1 MSLTCAPWF
10 RKGLFQRGRSGAE
23 ADRALSQQSD
33 SEAKGRGQGGAW
45 LCCERWKGKRSQECA
60 ALAAELHTCREQ
72 LMQREE
78 EIANLKAERNNT
90 RLLLEHLEFLVS
102 RHERALQKTV
112 IRRQA
117 KTPAGVSSEV
127 EVLKVLNS
135 ILEKDKTEAEMV
147 CLATAVLNLCTCCV
161 REQLLSK
168 VQSQVKELLTTLCI
182 LVAKLEEDLDI
193 SRKDLILSEAR
204 NTILQRDVREA
215 VAQKEDMQDRITT
228 LEKRCLRAQHK
239 ATSLHDLKDKLENE
253 IAKKDSLHRQT
264 VDQNRQLKERLEVAE
279 RRLQQTPRK
288 AKSLPEVE
296 AEPAQRVATL
306 CKAEQRRG
314 NMEERLR
321 QMEAQLEE
329 KNQELQRVRQRE
341 KLKEET
347 NQHLSS
353 TIDKLLYES
362 DKRLQRHLKERMAAA
377 EDKDH
382 LLRNFEAL
390 RAVLKRARVRGSS
403 LHHGRT
409 HVGSIPAS
417 RFRLADSPTHASSSS
432 SSSAVLRR
440 HRKGRVARL
449 RHEPS
454 KLLPLE
460 EESQDSTAR
469 TRCVPSAPSSQR
481 SLSLD
486 RLQQGA
492 LHKASHEDIRD
503 ATKSPGSRDGPLS
516 SLSKTSNS
524 QDSLNNAPKKK
535 GITKSIRWLLTRRQ
549 KVHPSHASDEPA

>member
-1 MSLTCAPWF
+1 
-10 RKGLFQRGRSGAE
+10 
-23 ADRALSQQSD
+23 
-33 SEAKGRGQGGAW
+33 
-45 LCCERWKGKRSQECA
+45 
-60 ALAAELHTCREQ
+60 
-72 LMQREE
+72 MQREE

-90 RLLLEHLEFLVS
+90 RPMLEHLEFLVS
-102 RHERALQKTV
+102 RHERSLRKTV
-112 IRRQA
+112 VRRQA
-117 KTPAGVSSEV
+117 KTQAGE
-127 EVLKVLNS
+127 S
-135 ILEKDKTEAEMV
+135 IEAE
-147 CLATAVLNLCTCCV
+147 
-161 REQLLSK
+161 
-168 VQSQVKELLTTLCI
+168 VQSQMKELLATLCA

-204 NTILQRDVREA
+204 NTILQRDVHEA

-264 VDQNRQLKERLEVAE
+264 VDQNRQLQERLEVEE

-314 NMEERLR
+314 NIEERLR

-347 NQHLSS
+347 NQHLSG

-362 DKRLQRHLKERMAAA
+362 DKRLHLKERMAAA
-377 EDKDH
+377 EDKEN
-382 LLRNFEAL
+382 LLRNMEAL
-390 RAVLKRARVRGSS
+390 RAVLKWARMRGSS

-417 RFRLADSPTHASSSS
+417 RFRLADGPTDASSSS

-460 EESQDSTAR
+460 EESQDSVAR

-486 RLQQGA
+486 RLQQRA

-503 ATKSPGSRDGPLS
+503 ATKSPGSRGGPLS
-516 SLSKTSNS
+516 NLCNSSNS

-535 GITKSIRWLLTRRQ
+535 GITKSIRWLLARKQ
-549 KVHPSHASDEPA
+549 KSTPAMLAMSLYDQVGVLACFQCVGGLTGIIPLDPWSLCLQTPHPSGDLTWLWTSPTSHFITLLPHSR

>member
-1 MSLTCAPWF
+1 M
-10 RKGLFQRGRSGAE
+10 
-23 ADRALSQQSD
+23 
-33 SEAKGRGQGGAW
+33 
-45 LCCERWKGKRSQECA
+45 
-60 ALAAELHTCREQ
+60 
-72 LMQREE
+72 
-78 EIANLKAERNNT
+78 
-90 RLLLEHLEFLVS
+90 
-102 RHERALQKTV
+102 
-112 IRRQA
+112 
-117 KTPAGVSSEV
+117 
-127 EVLKVLNS
+127 
-135 ILEKDKTEAEMV
+135 
-147 CLATAVLNLCTCCV
+147 
-161 REQLLSK
+161 
-168 VQSQVKELLTTLCI
+168 KELLATLCT
-182 LVAKLEEDLDI
+182 LMAKLEEDLDI
-193 SRKDLILSEAR
+193 SRKDLILSEAM

-215 VAQKEDMQDRITT
+215 MAQKEDMQDRITT

-264 VDQNRQLKERLEVAE
+264 ADQNRQLQERLEVAE
-279 RRLQQTPRK
+279 RKLQQTPRK

-306 CKAEQRRG
+306 CK
-314 NMEERLR
+314 
-321 QMEAQLEE
+321 
-329 KNQELQRVRQRE
+329 
-341 KLKEET
+341 
-347 NQHLSS
+347 
-353 TIDKLLYES
+353 
-362 DKRLQRHLKERMAAA
+362 
-377 EDKDH
+377 DH
-382 LLRNFEAL
+382 LLRKMEAL

-403 LHHGRT
+403 RHHGRT

-417 RFRLADSPTHASSSS
+417 RFRLADSPTDASST

-454 KLLPLE
+454 KLLHLE
-460 EESQDSTAR
+460 EESQGSTAR
-469 TRCVPSAPSSQR
+469 ARCVPSASSSQR

-503 ATKSPGSRDGPLS
+503 ATKSPGSQDGPLS

-549 KVHPSHASDEPA
+549 KVHPSRASDEPA

>member
-1 MSLTCAPWF
+1 MLICSFPRAPNSSLQEP
-10 RKGLFQRGRSGAE
+10 G
-23 ADRALSQQSD
+23 
-33 SEAKGRGQGGAW
+33 SESSAVGSRPPCTTSQGGLGIHRTHSW
-45 LCCERWKGKRSQECA
+45 NHHLD
-60 ALAAELHTCREQ
+60 
-72 LMQREE
+72 EE
-78 EIANLKAERNNT
+78 MEPYRASY
-90 RLLLEHLEFLVS
+90 LLLTPT
-102 RHERALQKTV
+102 ER
-112 IRRQA
+112 
-117 KTPAGVSSEV
+117 PP
-127 EVLKVLNS
+127 
-135 ILEKDKTEAEMV
+135 
-147 CLATAVLNLCTCCV
+147 
-161 REQLLSK
+161 K
-168 VQSQVKELLTTLCI
+168 VQSQMKELLATLCA

-314 NMEERLR
+314 NIEERLR

-347 NQHLSS
+347 NQHLSG

-362 DKRLQRHLKERMAAA
+362 DKRLQHHLKERMAAA
-377 EDKDH
+377 EDKEN
-382 LLRNFEAL
+382 LLRNMEAL
-390 RAVLKRARVRGSS
+390 RAVLKWARMRGSS

-417 RFRLADSPTHASSSS
+417 RFRLADSPTDASSSSSS

-516 SLSKTSNS
+516 NLCNSSNS
-524 QDSLNNAPKKK
+524 QDSLNYAPKKK
-535 GITKSIRWLLTRRQ
+535 GIIKSIRWLLARKQ
-549 KVHPSHASDEPA
+549 KSTPAMLAMSLYDQPKKMQLVIGP

>member
-10 RKGLFQRGRSGAE
+10 RKGLFRRGRSGAE
-23 ADRALSQQSD
+23 ADRALSQQCD

-45 LCCERWKGKRSQECA
+45 LCCERWKRKRSQECA
-60 ALAAELHTCREQ
+60 ALAAELHACREQ

-147 CLATAVLNLCTCCV
+147 CLATAVLNLCTC
-161 REQLLSK
+161 LSK

-182 LVAKLEEDLDI
+182 LVAKLEEDLDT

-264 VDQNRQLKERLEVAE
+264 VDQNRQLQERLEVAE
-279 RRLQQTPRK
+279 RKLQPTPRK

-362 DKRLQRHLKERMAAA
+362 DKRLQRHLQERMAAA

-382 LLRNFEAL
+382 LLRNLEAL
-390 RAVLKRARVRGSS
+390 RAILKRARVRGSS

-417 RFRLADSPTHASSSS
+417 RFRLADGPTDASSSS

-524 QDSLNNAPKKK
+524 QDSLTNAPKKK

>member
-1 MSLTCAPWF
+1 MEPYGASYLLLTPT
-10 RKGLFQRGRSGAE
+10 
-23 ADRALSQQSD
+23 
-33 SEAKGRGQGGAW
+33 
-45 LCCERWKGKRSQECA
+45 ERPPKECA

-102 RHERALQKTV
+102 RHERALQKT
-112 IRRQA
+112 IIGRQV
-117 KTPAGVSSEV
+117 KTPAGVSSEA

-135 ILEKDKTEAEMV
+135 ILEKDKTEAE
-147 CLATAVLNLCTCCV
+147 T
-161 REQLLSK
+161 
-168 VQSQVKELLTTLCI
+168 VQSQMKELLATLCT
-182 LVAKLEEDLDI
+182 LMAKLEEDLDI
-193 SRKDLILSEAR
+193 SRKDLILSEAM

-215 VAQKEDMQDRITT
+215 MAQKEDMQDRITT

-264 VDQNRQLKERLEVAE
+264 ADQNRQLQERLEVAE
-279 RRLQQTPRK
+279 RKLQQTPRK

-314 NMEERLR
+314 NIEERLR

-347 NQHLSS
+347 NQHLSG
-353 TIDKLLYES
+353 TIDRLLSES
-362 DKRLQRHLKERMAAA
+362 DERLKRHLKERMAAA

-382 LLRNFEAL
+382 LLRKMEAL

-403 LHHGRT
+403 RHHGRT

-417 RFRLADSPTHASSSS
+417 RFRLAGSPTDASST

-454 KLLPLE
+454 KLLHLE

-469 TRCVPSAPSSQR
+469 ARCVPSASSSQR

-503 ATKSPGSRDGPLS
+503 ATKSPGSQDGPLS
-516 SLSKTSNS
+516 SLSKSNNS

-549 KVHPSHASDEPA
+549 KVHPSRASDEPA

>member
-1 MSLTCAPWF
+1 
-10 RKGLFQRGRSGAE
+10 
-23 ADRALSQQSD
+23 
-33 SEAKGRGQGGAW
+33 
-45 LCCERWKGKRSQECA
+45 
-60 ALAAELHTCREQ
+60 
-72 LMQREE
+72 
-78 EIANLKAERNNT
+78 
-90 RLLLEHLEFLVS
+90 
-102 RHERALQKTV
+102 
-112 IRRQA
+112 
-117 KTPAGVSSEV
+117 
-127 EVLKVLNS
+127 
-135 ILEKDKTEAEMV
+135 
-147 CLATAVLNLCTCCV
+147 
-161 REQLLSK
+161 
-168 VQSQVKELLTTLCI
+168 
-182 LVAKLEEDLDI
+182 
-193 SRKDLILSEAR
+193 
-204 NTILQRDVREA
+204 
-215 VAQKEDMQDRITT
+215 MQDRITT

-253 IAKKDSLHRQT
+253 IAKKDSLHRQ
-264 VDQNRQLKERLEVAE
+264 
-279 RRLQQTPRK
+279 
-288 AKSLPEVE
+288 
-296 AEPAQRVATL
+296 
-306 CKAEQRRG
+306 AEQRRG

-362 DKRLQRHLKERMAAA
+362 DKRLQRHLQERMAAA

-382 LLRNFEAL
+382 LLRNLEAL
-390 RAVLKRARVRGSS
+390 RAILKRARVRGSS

-417 RFRLADSPTHASSSS
+417 RFRLADGPTDASSSS

-524 QDSLNNAPKKK
+524 QDSLTNAPKKK

>member
-1 MSLTCAPWF
+1 MEPYGASYLLLTPT
-10 RKGLFQRGRSGAE
+10 
-23 ADRALSQQSD
+23 
-33 SEAKGRGQGGAW
+33 
-45 LCCERWKGKRSQECA
+45 ERPPKECA

-102 RHERALQKTV
+102 RHERALQKT
-112 IRRQA
+112 IIGRQV
-117 KTPAGVSSEV
+117 KTPAGVSSE
-127 EVLKVLNS
+127 
-135 ILEKDKTEAEMV
+135 AE
-147 CLATAVLNLCTCCV
+147 
-161 REQLLSK
+161 
-168 VQSQVKELLTTLCI
+168 VQSQMKELLATLCT
-182 LVAKLEEDLDI
+182 LMAKLEEDLDI
-193 SRKDLILSEAR
+193 SRKDLILSEAM

-215 VAQKEDMQDRITT
+215 MAQKEDMQDRITT

-264 VDQNRQLKERLEVAE
+264 ADQNRQLQERLEVAE
-279 RRLQQTPRK
+279 RKLQQTPRK

-314 NMEERLR
+314 NIEERLR

-347 NQHLSS
+347 NQHLSG
-353 TIDKLLYES
+353 TIDRLLSES
-362 DKRLQRHLKERMAAA
+362 DERLKRHLKERMAAA

-382 LLRNFEAL
+382 LLRKMEAL

-403 LHHGRT
+403 RHHGRT

-417 RFRLADSPTHASSSS
+417 RFRLAGSPTDASST

-454 KLLPLE
+454 KFTHTA
-460 EESQDSTAR
+460 STDGLAAR
-469 TRCVPSAPSSQR
+469 RA
-481 SLSLD
+481 
-486 RLQQGA
+486 QQ
-492 LHKASHEDIRD
+492 
-503 ATKSPGSRDGPLS
+503 
-516 SLSKTSNS
+516 
-524 QDSLNNAPKKK
+524 
-535 GITKSIRWLLTRRQ
+535 
-549 KVHPSHASDEPA
+549 

>member
-1 MSLTCAPWF
+1 MASSEGSLLFFSCRITGMWSQPASFIHLTQLWDTLNPHATCSAVESP
-10 RKGLFQRGRSGAE
+10 REICPHHSSGPPSRASQRVRCLRTHSWNHHLDE
-23 ADRALSQQSD
+23 EVEPYRASYL
-33 SEAKGRGQGGAW
+33 
-45 LCCERWKGKRSQECA
+45 LLTPTERPPKECA

-90 RLLLEHLEFLVS
+90 RVLLEHLEFLVS

-117 KTPAGVSSEV
+117 KTPAGVSSEA

-161 REQLLSK
+161 LSK

-182 LVAKLEEDLDI
+182 LVAKLEEDLDT

-264 VDQNRQLKERLEVAE
+264 VDQNRQLQERLEVAE

-306 CKAEQRRG
+306 CK
-314 NMEERLR
+314 
-321 QMEAQLEE
+321 
-329 KNQELQRVRQRE
+329 
-341 KLKEET
+341 
-347 NQHLSS
+347 
-353 TIDKLLYES
+353 
-362 DKRLQRHLKERMAAA
+362 
-377 EDKDH
+377 
-382 LLRNFEAL
+382 
-390 RAVLKRARVRGSS
+390 
-403 LHHGRT
+403 
-409 HVGSIPAS
+409 PC
-417 RFRLADSPTHASSSS
+417 SPT
-432 SSSAVLRR
+432 LC
-440 HRKGRVARL
+440 L
-449 RHEPS
+449 WT
-454 KLLPLE
+454 L
-460 EESQDSTAR
+460 
-469 TRCVPSAPSSQR
+469 CC
-481 SLSLD
+481 
-486 RLQQGA
+486 
-492 LHKASHEDIRD
+492 
-503 ATKSPGSRDGPLS
+503 
-516 SLSKTSNS
+516 
-524 QDSLNNAPKKK
+524 
-535 GITKSIRWLLTRRQ
+535 
-549 KVHPSHASDEPA
+549 

>member
-1 MSLTCAPWF
+1 MSLTCALWF
-10 RKGLFQRGRSGAE
+10 RKGLFRRGRSGAE

-45 LCCERWKGKRSQECA
+45 LCCERWKRKRSQECA

-72 LMQREE
+72 LVQREE

-117 KTPAGVSSEV
+117 KTPAGVSSE
-127 EVLKVLNS
+127 
-135 ILEKDKTEAEMV
+135 AE
-147 CLATAVLNLCTCCV
+147 
-161 REQLLSK
+161 
-168 VQSQVKELLTTLCI
+168 VQSQMKELLATLCT

-193 SRKDLILSEAR
+193 SRKDLILSEAM

-215 VAQKEDMQDRITT
+215 LAQKEDMQDRITT

-239 ATSLHDLKDKLENE
+239 ATSLHDLKDKLANE
-253 IAKKDSLHRQT
+253 IAKKDCLHRQT
-264 VDQNRQLKERLEVAE
+264 ADQNGQLEERLEVAE
-279 RRLQQTPRK
+279 RKLQQTPRK

-306 CKAEQRRG
+306 CKAEQRG
-314 NMEERLR
+314 GTIEERLR

-341 KLKEET
+341 LLKEET

-353 TIDKLLYES
+353 TIDKLLAES
-362 DKRLQRHLKERMAAA
+362 DERLQRHLKERMAAA
-377 EDKDH
+377 EDKEH
-382 LLRNFEAL
+382 LLQKMEAL
-390 RAVLKRARVRGSS
+390 SAILKRARLRGSS
-403 LHHGRT
+403 LHHRRT
-409 HVGSIPAS
+409 HVSSIPAS
-417 RFRLADSPTHASSSS
+417 RFRPAESPTDASSSS
-432 SSSAVLRR
+432 SSSAVLRH

-454 KLLPLE
+454 KFTHTA
-460 EESQDSTAR
+460 STDGLAAR
-469 TRCVPSAPSSQR
+469 RA
-481 SLSLD
+481 
-486 RLQQGA
+486 QQ
-492 LHKASHEDIRD
+492 
-503 ATKSPGSRDGPLS
+503 
-516 SLSKTSNS
+516 
-524 QDSLNNAPKKK
+524 
-535 GITKSIRWLLTRRQ
+535 
-549 KVHPSHASDEPA
+549 

>member
-10 RKGLFQRGRSGAE
+10 RKGLFRRGRSGAE
-23 ADRALSQQSD
+23 ADRALSQQCD

-45 LCCERWKGKRSQECA
+45 LCCERWKRKRSQECA

-147 CLATAVLNLCTCCV
+147 CLATAVLNLCTC
-161 REQLLSK
+161 LSK

-182 LVAKLEEDLDI
+182 LVAKLEEDLDT

-264 VDQNRQLKERLEVAE
+264 VDQNRQLQERLEVAE
-279 RRLQQTPRK
+279 RKLQPTPRK

-362 DKRLQRHLKERMAAA
+362 DKRLQRHLQERMAAA

-382 LLRNFEAL
+382 LLRNLEAL
-390 RAVLKRARVRGSS
+390 RAILKRARVRGSS

-417 RFRLADSPTHASSSS
+417 RFRLADGPTDASSSS

-524 QDSLNNAPKKK
+524 QDSLTNAPKKK